1 MSPAT
6 SSWMD
11 AKRVEAV
18 EKVVLQRAKI
28 SRITRQLKN
37 RLALAS
43 YKTKRG
49 WENLDL
55 DAIEPRVAE
64 EAARRRS
71 SSVSGQIIASTAYSF
86 SSPIKETSVSASLPP
101 PLLLGASLPKLA
113 PPSLSTLPGRKQGTT
128 NRSAAA
134 RKRARTLSHDHK
146 TAVTNFTPWKSG
158 AQGDEDEDH
167 DMLNRFPDS
176 SAHYGSAAL
185 RLSQSSPV
193 YPGIASSNMTRYPPS
208 FDPNHHLLQPS
219 LPPPPL
225 PPLQQLPNGSPLKV
239 RHSRTH
245 SQNGKVK
252 QHRRKRSSVAS
263 QASTMSAV
271 SSASTTSMGGSSL
284 PHQSS
289 PPRTPPRRTFSIADN
304 DGKGGSNGN
313 AVQSFP
319 RTGEEGADLL
329 MFLAT
334 SPSPA
339 QRSAFVTTPLHHNQ
353 SSVLNSSTLLATPP
367 SNQRNSGGIPFGTP
381 LLNGSTS
388 AAPQTPSQG
397 FNFSDYVNNIFTPS
411 PAQVPWHN
419 RTPIITPARRRLS
432 FDQLPA
438 SENSPT
444 SVAAGGSGTTSASSN
459 GYSVMEVGGS
469 LLP

>member
-1 MSPAT
+1 MSAT
-6 SSWMD
+6 ASSWMD

-18 EKVVLQRAKI
+18 ERVVLQRAKI

-71 SSVSGQIIASTAYSF
+71 SSVSGRTVANTASLNSF
-86 SSPIKETSVSASLPP
+86 SSPIKQSSESAGLPP
-101 PLLLGASLPKLA
+101 PALPSANLPKLGRA
-113 PPSLSTLPGRKQGTT
+113 SSSLKSSGRKQGTST
-128 NRSAAA
+128 SSAAA

-146 TAVTNFTPWKSG
+146 TAVTNFMPWKPGS
-158 AQGDEDEDH
+158 QDEDGDDH
-167 DMLNRFPDS
+167 EMINGFPDS
-176 SAHYGSAAL
+176 SPQYGSSAM

-193 YPGIASSNMTRYPPS
+193 YPGIASSSMTRYPPRFEAS
-208 FDPNHHLLQPS
+208 NQVLQPN
-219 LPPPPL
+219 LPPPP
-225 PPLQQLPNGSPLKV
+225 PPLQQLPNGSPSKL
-239 RHSRTH
+239 RHSRSH

-252 QHRRKRSSVAS
+252 QHRRNKSSLAS

-271 SSASTTSMGGSSL
+271 SSASTTSMGGGSL
-284 PHQSS
+284 PRQPS
-289 PPRTPPRRTFSIADN
+289 PPHTPPRRTFSIADH
-304 DGKGGSNGN
+304 DGKASSNGG
-313 AVQSFP
+313 AAQGFP
-319 RTGEEGADLL
+319 RSGEEGADLL

-339 QRSAFVTTPLHHNQ
+339 QRSSFVTTPLNHSQ
-353 SSVLNSSTLLATPP
+353 SSMPNSSALLATPP
-367 SNQRNSGGIPFGTP
+367 SNQRNSSGIPFGTP
-381 LLNGSTS
+381 LLNGSAS

-419 RTPIITPARRRLS
+419 RTPIVTPARRRLN
-432 FDQLPA
+432 FDQLST
-438 SENSPT
+438 SENSP
-444 SVAAGGSGTTSASSN
+444 AAPGGGSTTNTSSN
-459 GYSVMEVGGS
+459 GYGVMEVGGS

>member
-11 AKRVEAV
+11 AKRVEAI

-71 SSVSGQIIASTAYSF
+71 SSVSGQIIAGTAYAL
-86 SSPIKETSVSASLPP
+86 SSPIKQSSVSASLPP
-101 PLLLGASLPKLA
+101 PALLGASLPKLG
-113 PPSLSTLPGRKQGTT
+113 PPSSSLPGRKQGAS

-158 AQGDEDEDH
+158 AQDDEDEDH
-167 DMLNRFPDS
+167 DMIHRFPDS

-193 YPGIASSNMTRYPPS
+193 YPGIASSNMTRYPSS
-208 FDPNHHLLQPS
+208 FDHNHHILQPS
-219 LPPPPL
+219 LPPPPPP
-225 PPLQQLPNGSPLKV
+225 PPLQQLPNGSPAKL
-239 RHSRTH
+239 RHGRTH
-245 SQNGKVK
+245 SQNGNLK
-252 QHRRKRSSVAS
+252 QQRRKRSSVAS

-271 SSASTTSMGGSSL
+271 SSASTTSMGGSTL

-304 DGKGGSNGN
+304 DGKAGSNGN
-313 AVQSFP
+313 LAQGFP

-339 QRSAFVTTPLHHNQ
+339 QRSSFVTTPLHHNQ

-367 SNQRNSGGIPFGTP
+367 SNQRHSGGIPFGTP

-388 AAPQTPSQG
+388 AAPHTPSQG

-419 RTPIITPARRRLS
+419 RTPTITPARRRLS

-444 SVAAGGSGTTSASSN
+444 SVAAGGSGTTSGPSN
-459 GYSVMEVGGS
+459 RYSVMEVGGS

>member
-1 MSPAT
+1 MTAAT

-49 WENLDL
+49 WEKLDL

-64 EAARRRS
+64 EAAMRRS
-71 SSVSGQIIASTAYSF
+71 SSGGSGQITASTPYSL
-86 SSPIKETSVSASLPP
+86 SSPIKQSSASVNLP
-101 PLLLGASLPKLA
+101 PLLEGNLPRLLPRSSLT
-113 PPSLSTLPGRKQGTT
+113 SGRKQGTSG
-128 NRSAAA
+128 RSAAAA
-134 RKRARTLSHDHK
+134 RKRSRTLSHDNK
-146 TAVTNFTPWKSG
+146 AAMTNFTPWKSG
-158 AQGDEDEDH
+158 SQDEEDEDH
-167 DMLNRFPDS
+167 EMINGFSGS
-176 SAHYGSAAL
+176 SAAHYESAAM

-193 YPGIASSNMTRYPPS
+193 YPGIASNNMTRYPPS
-208 FDPNHHLLQPS
+208 FDPHDQLLQPN
-219 LPPPPL
+219 LPPPP
-225 PPLQQLPNGSPLKV
+225 PPLQQLPNGSPSKL
-239 RHSRTH
+239 RHGGAN
-245 SQNGKVK
+245 SQNGKMR
-252 QHRRKRSSVAS
+252 QHRRNKSSVAS

-271 SSASTTSMGGSSL
+271 SSASTTTVGGGSL
-284 PHQSS
+284 PRQPS
-289 PPRTPPRRTFSIADN
+289 PPHTPPRRTL
-304 DGKGGSNGN
+304 NGN
-313 AVQSFP
+313 SDPGFP

-339 QRSAFVTTPLHHNQ
+339 QRSSFVGTPLQHNQ
-353 SSVLNSSTLLATPP
+353 SSVLSSSALLATPP

-381 LLNGSTS
+381 LLNGSAP

-419 RTPIITPARRRLS
+419 RTPIITPARRRLN
-432 FDQLPA
+432 FDQLA
-438 SENSPT
+438 AAENSP
-444 SVAAGGSGTTSASSN
+444 SNAASGTSSTNSASANS
-459 GYSVMEVGGS
+459 YSVMEVGGT